1 MEAPPN
7 RPGHVGYTP
16 QPVASQLRE
25 ARVLGQLVSSTV
37 RAAIDLPRMIAAQ
50 ALPRLQTPE
59 KRNSLLEHVQAQR
72 AAELMNP
79 NQPWPFGHREGF
91 EQDTAPRRGA

>member
-1 MEAPPN
+1 MEAPSH

-16 QPVASQLRE
+16 QPVSGMLRE
-25 ARVLGQLVSSTV
+25 ARAVGQLASSAV
-37 RAAIDLPRMIAAQ
+37 RAAIELVRPTAMQ

-72 AAELMNP
+72 AAELMDAR
-79 NQPWPFGHREGF
+79 QPWPFGHREGF
-91 EQDTAPRRGA
+91 EQATAPRRGA